1 MCFYP
6 LAFCCVCLFV
16 FVCAFPCMVILPN
29 SDVIR
34 NVSCLSGY
42 CPSPTCVLD
51 FDKDGVGHDGMGWDA
66 VSTHPS
72 TPLVVTK

>member
-1 MCFYP
+1 
-6 LAFCCVCLFV
+6 
-16 FVCAFPCMVILPN
+16 MVILPN

-42 CPSPTCVLD
+42 CPSPTCALD